1 MTFTLPDLP
10 YAKDALEPAMSAKT
24 LEFHHGKHHAGY
36 VKKLNAAID
45 GTDYAG
51 KDLVD
56 ILLAADKKGDTG
68 VFNNAAQ
75 SWNHEFF
82 WNCMGPKGGGAPTGK
97 IGAAIE
103 KVFSSADKF
112 REEFVKAGAGRFG
125 SGWVWLV
132 ADGDTLKIVSTPN
145 AETPHLKGQTPLLVC
160 DVWEHA
166 YYLDYQNQRD
176 AFLETFLDK
185 LVNWSFVEAQLEATE
200 AGKKLAA

>member
-1 MTFTLPDLP
+1 MTFELPDLP

-36 VKKLNAAID
+36 VKKLNAAIE

-82 WNCMGPKGGGAPTGK
+82 WNCMAPEAGGAPTGK
-97 IGAAIE
+97 IGAALE
-103 KVFSSADKF
+103 KVFGSADKF

-176 AFLETFLDK
+176 SFLETFLEK
-185 LVNWSFVEAQLEATE
+185 LVNWRFVEAQLEATE